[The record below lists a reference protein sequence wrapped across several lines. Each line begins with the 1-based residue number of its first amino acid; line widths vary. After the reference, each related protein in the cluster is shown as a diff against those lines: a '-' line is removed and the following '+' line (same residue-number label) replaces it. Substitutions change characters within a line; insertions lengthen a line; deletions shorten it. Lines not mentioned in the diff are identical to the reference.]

1 MSREMGYNNS
11 INTTKEDNNM
21 ENNNWRKLIDWLWN
35 YMDETEASFKAAGY
49 HKIDTPEKAVNA
61 VRELVDDEEFEEI
74 LNDLA
79 LTELKELAI

>member
-1 MSREMGYNNS
+1 MLYIFIMSDIRLLSSERV
-11 INTTKEDNNM
+11 IT
-21 ENNNWRKLIDWLWN
+21 
-35 YMDETEASFKAAGY
+35 DETEASFKAAGY